1 MSKNDLI
8 NEKISPE
15 KYEKYHD
22 HLLEQYKIYVATAE
36 SVSTK
41 RGLSNT
47 FFLSLNTFI
56 LTGLTILYENGFK
69 FDPVWIIIFPAIALL
84 TLCWAWWR
92 LNVSYKQLN
101 SAKFKVIDA
110 FEEHLP
116 ARPFVSTEWE
126 RLGKGKNPALY
137 KPLTD
142 IENWVPGIFASLYI
156 FGVIV
161 AMCLQ

>member
-1 MSKNDLI
+1 MSQNNLLNGKVN
-8 NEKISPE
+8 PE
-15 KYEKYHD
+15 NYKQYHD

-56 LTGLTILYENGFK
+56 LTGLTVLYENGFNLN
-69 FDPVWIIIFPAIALL
+69 PVWIIIFPTIALL
-84 TLCWAWWR
+84 ALCWAWWR

-116 ARPFVSTEWE
+116 ARPFVSAEWE
-126 RLGKGKNPALY
+126 MLGEGRKTDLY

-142 IENWVPGIFASLYI
+142 IENWVPAIFAGLYI

-161 AMCLQ
+161 VMCSQ